1 MNFLEIAE
9 ENRPLL
15 ETRQREGAA
24 HPEVQCPV
32 CGTFRPAFCIA
43 EVTGDMATA
52 LGSDWAC
59 DGDITKFLR
68 ENPV

>member
-1 MNFLEIAE
+1 MNFLEMAE
-9 ENRPLL
+9 QDRPAL
-15 ETRQREGAA
+15 ESRQRDGADII
-24 HPEVQCPV
+24 EVQCPV

-43 EVTGDMATA
+43 EVAGDMATA

-68 ENPV
+68 EQAV